1 MSSIIEGYN
10 YDIFISYRQK
20 DNKHDGWVTEF
31 VDNLKGEL
39 ESTFKEEISVYFDI
53 NPHDGLLETHDVDA
67 SLKDKLKCL
76 VFIPIISRT
85 YCDPK
90 SFAWEH
96 EFKAFVDLASHDQF
110 GREIRLA
117 GGNVASR
124 ILPVKIHD
132 LEQEDKSLFENELG
146 GVLRSIEFI
155 YKAAGVNRP
164 LRANED
170 HPQDNLNKTY
180 YRDQVNKIANA
191 IKEIIGG
198 LKNPSS
204 SISKQIHNDSSDISK
219 YNPEPFESIAVLPFA
234 NMSSDP
240 DQEYF
245 SDGISEEIINVLAQ
259 LPNLKVTGRTSSF
272 TFKGKHEDLRSI
284 GEKLGVRTILEGS
297 VRSSGNRIR
306 ITTQLTDVQSG
317 FYLWS
322 EKYDRIINDVF
333 EVQDEIARAILEKLK
348 ITIAGKTVEPK
359 RRVQTQNIEA
369 YQYYVKGRALVY
381 KRGKFLF
388 EALSYFQKALEID
401 PQYALAYAGLA
412 DAYTIICYYGL
423 SEPAQTW
430 PKAIESA
437 KLAFKFGPDLAES
450 HNCNAIIS
458 MLHDWN
464 WELARSQFLKALEL
478 NSGYEQART
487 WYGLFFLQMAFGK
500 HEEAILNIRFSLNA
514 NPVSFYSYTILGLS
528 LGIAGQNK
536 EGLEKAKRAFE
547 MEPTSYMTEYF
558 LGKLY
563 YWSGH
568 LEESIKM
575 FEGALLH
582 SNRHSWALSCLAAT
596 YAQRKRTDKAEELYQ
611 ELIEQS
617 KLKYIQPATLALSA
631 AAIGKHEEALRFA
644 HKACDEHDP
653 FLIFICRVHP
663 YGKELRSIKGYD
675 EILKRMGLS

>member
-1 MSSIIEGYN
+1 MASLIPGYE

-76 VFIPIISRT
+76 VFIPVISQT
-85 YCDPK
+85 YCDSK
-90 SFAWEH
+90 SFAWQN
-96 EFKAFVDLASHDQF
+96 EFVAFNKLAKEDQL
-110 GREIRLA
+110 GRDIRLTT
-117 GGNVASR
+117 GNITSR

-132 LEQEDKSLFENELG
+132 LDPEDKSLLENELG
-146 GVLRSIEFI
+146 GVLRCIEFI
-155 YKAAGVNRP
+155 YKSAGVNRP
-164 LRANED
+164 LRVNED
-170 HPQDNLNKTY
+170 HPQDNLNKIY

-191 IKEIIGG
+191 IKEIICG

-204 SISKQIHNDSSDISK
+204 SISTKTQNDSSYISK
-219 YNPEPFESIAVLPFA
+219 GNPEPIDSIAVLPFT

-240 DQEYF
+240 EQEYF

-272 TFKGKHEDLRSI
+272 TFKGKNEDLRSI

-297 VRSSGNRIR
+297 VRSSGKRIR
-306 ITTQLTDVQSG
+306 ITAQLIDVQSG

-322 EKYDRIINDVF
+322 EKYDRIISDVF
-333 EVQDEIARAILEKLK
+333 EVQDEIATAIMEKLK
-348 ITIAGKTVEPK
+348 ITMAGETVEPK
-359 RRVQTQNIEA
+359 HREQTKSVEA
-369 YQYYVKGRALVY
+369 YQQYLKGRALVY
-381 KRGKFLF
+381 KRGEFLF
-388 EALSYFQKALEID
+388 EAMTYFQKALEID

-423 SEPAQTW
+423 LEPTHTW
-430 PKAIESA
+430 PKAIETA

-450 HNCNAIIS
+450 YNCNAAIS
-458 MLHDWN
+458 LLHDWN
-464 WELARSQFLKALEL
+464 WELARIQFLKALEL
-478 NSGYEQART
+478 NSGYEQARI
-487 WYGLFFLQMAFGK
+487 WYGLFFLQLAFGK

-514 NPVSFYSYTILGLS
+514 NPISFYSYTILGLS

-547 MEPTSYMTEYF
+547 LEPTSYMTLYF
-558 LGKLY
+558 LANLY
-563 YWSGH
+563 DWSGEF
-568 LEESIKM
+568 EEAINM
-575 FEGALLH
+575 YDMALLH
-582 SNRHSWALSCLAAT
+582 SNRHSWALSCLAIT
-596 YAQRKRTDKAEELYQ
+596 YTRWGRKDKAEELYQ
-611 ELIEQS
+611 ELFEQS
-617 KLKYIQPATLALSA
+617 KLKYIQPATLAIAA
-631 AAIGKHEEALRFA
+631 AAIGKNEEALKFA

-653 FLIFICRVHP
+653 FLIFSSSVHP
-663 YGKELRSIKGYD
+663 YGKELRSIKGFD
-675 EILKRMGLS
+675 EILKRMGLL